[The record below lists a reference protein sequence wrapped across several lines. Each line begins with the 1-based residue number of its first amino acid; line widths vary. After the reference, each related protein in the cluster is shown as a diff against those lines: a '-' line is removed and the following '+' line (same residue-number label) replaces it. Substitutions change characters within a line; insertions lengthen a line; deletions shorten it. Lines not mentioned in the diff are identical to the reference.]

1 MGLKLARLQKMS
13 TNTALA
19 RSKRFAVIRVRGV
32 NNVRR
37 TINDT
42 CKLLNVAKLHN
53 LTFID
58 DRESYKGMLQ
68 KAKDWVTW
76 GEVTADSVEHILS
89 KWGRVSGNLKLTDE
103 YVKENSSFANIKAFS
118 KAFVELKADL
128 KDINGLKP
136 FFRLHPPR
144 KGYGRKGIK
153 HPFTIGGA
161 LGYRG
166 EDINNLI
173 IKMT

>member
-1 MGLKLARLQKMS
+1 MS
-13 TNTALA
+13 TTTTSTLS
-19 RSKRFAVIRVRGV
+19 RSKRFAVIRVRGI
-32 NNVRR
+32 NNVRY

-42 CKLLNVAKLHN
+42 CKLLNVARLHN

-58 DRESYKGMLQ
+58 DRDSYKGMLQ

-76 GEVTADSVEHILS
+76 GEVTAESVEQVLN
-89 KWGRVSGNLKLTDE
+89 KWGRLPGNVKLTDE
-103 YVKENSSFANIKAFS
+103 YVKENSSFASIKAFA

-128 KDINGLKP
+128 KDIPKLKP

-144 KGYGRKGIK
+144 KGHGRKGIK
-153 HPFTIGGA
+153 YPFNNGGT

-173 IKMT
+173 TKMT